1 MPIDVIFKTDN
12 LYNFELIFLVAFRLR
27 CLIGFRCR
35 SRTFKIKEKTH
46 LFYIQRSFSKFLCCP
61 YVKYVFLIP

>member
-27 CLIGFRCR
+27 CLIGFRRR

-46 LFYIQRSFSKFLCCP
+46 LFYILRSFSKFLCCP